1 MPVSLFPHQLVAC
14 AETDRL
20 RLSHR
25 NVLAVLPTGAGK
37 TLVKA
42 EYARRHYQNREVTII
57 FAHRDVLLGQISDA
71 CCMMDT
77 PHTFICSD
85 KTRRNIT
92 NDNLVEY
99 GDSFWDEN
107 SPIIVAS
114 VDTFLARLKAGLL
127 PPAFLE
133 SVKHWMLDESHHLT
147 VGTKWHQCIE
157 TLVNADGLGVTA
169 TPIRGDKKGLG
180 AHANGIFTAMSVT
193 TTMWD
198 LIKVGRLTPYKIFT
212 VGKIDTSG
220 IKKNSNGDYNEKQL
234 YMKTK
239 EAGITGDAVREYKRH
254 LNGQP
259 VITFCVNVEHA
270 KEVAAAFNAAGVPSK
285 VVSAK
290 TPDGERQ
297 QALRDLKEGRVLN
310 LVNVDLFGE
319 GFDAPAVMG
328 VIMLRRTESYSLFK
342 QQFGR
347 MLRVSPGKQFGT
359 LIDHVGN
366 VKFFMEE
373 YRLTA
378 PHDDPEWTLDSTRSN
393 KKREDDQPPL
403 AETIECPE
411 CHTFGLVMTPEK
423 AAESDGKAFIFIN
436 GVCPECGHVETEE
449 EHETRVR
456 ELKIKEGDLIPLE
469 IDAVAELIAMRDGMY
484 KPVSEFKASL
494 GHATF
499 RHAAVNQF
507 ATRQHQLDTLR
518 HKIQKWCENHGAKT
532 QQSVTLVQLDFE
544 REFGINIFKAQA
556 GTANEMRE
564 LAGKIERCL

>member
-1 MPVSLFPHQLVAC
+1 MGISLFPHQLTAC
-14 AETDRL
+14 AEVDRL

-42 EYARRHYQNREVTII
+42 EYARRHYQNKEVTII

-92 NDNLVEY
+92 NDNLKEY
-99 GDSFWDEN
+99 GDSYWDEN
-107 SPIIVAS
+107 STVVVAS
-114 VDTFLARLKAGLL
+114 VDTFLARLKKGTI
-127 PPAFLE
+127 PQAFLD

-157 TLVNADGLGVTA
+157 TLTNADGLGVTA

-180 AHANGIFTAMSVT
+180 AHADGLFTAMSVT

-198 LIKVGRLTPYKIFT
+198 LIKGGRLTPYKIYT
-212 VGKIDTSG
+212 VGKLDTSG
-220 IKKNSNGDYNEKQL
+220 IKKNANGDYNEKQL
-234 YMKTK
+234 YLKTK
-239 EAGITGDAVREYKRH
+239 EADITGDAVREYKRH

-270 KEVAAAFNAAGVPSK
+270 KEVAAAFNAAGVPSRT
-285 VVSAK
+285 VSAK

-347 MLRVSPGKQFGT
+347 MLRMSPGKAFGT

-378 PHDDPEWTLDSTRSN
+378 PHDDPEWTLDNTRSS
-393 KKREDDQPPL
+393 KKRKDDEPPL
-403 AETIECPE
+403 PETIECPE
-411 CHTFGLVMTPEK
+411 CHTFGLVMSPAK
-423 AAESDGKAFIFIN
+423 AAEFTGFGFVFIDGR
-436 GVCPECGHVETEE
+436 CPECGHAETDE

-456 ELKIKEGDLIPLE
+456 ELKIKEGDLVPLE
-469 IDAVAELIAMRDGMY
+469 IDAISNLLAMRDQAY
-484 KPVSEFKASL
+484 QPINEFRKTVE
-494 GHATF
+494 HAPF
-499 RHAAVNQF
+499 KHAALNKF

-518 HKIQKWCENHGAKT
+518 HKIQQWCVAHGTKT

-544 REFGINIFKAQA
+544 REFGINIFKAQT
-556 GTANEMRE
+556 GSANEMRD